1 MRGHIYMIKKNVG
14 VLLPISSLPGRHGI
28 GDFSNHAYEFIDWL
42 KEHHYKYWQMLP
54 LNPVGPGNS
63 PYMTLCSEAIDVRY
77 ICLDDLVDQGLLK
90 KVPDNHPRA
99 GMVNYQQVLEF
110 KDKYLRKAFKKSTYN
125 LYKFKKEN
133 PWSVEYA
140 KYLILKRLNDGNA
153 WNKWW
158 IKEVPEKELGEI
170 DYHVWCQYIAY
181 KQWKKIFKYANA
193 QGIELIADCPF
204 YVGLDSVDCYLN
216 KDEFL
221 LDEYNNP
228 TVVSGCPPDAFSDDG
243 QLWGTPIYNFEK
255 MKQNGYRF
263 LINRIASL
271 ASHCHYLRLDHFRA
285 FDTYCVIPAEDENA
299 RRGQWLVGPRTD
311 FFDELYIRYP
321 DIKIIAEDLG
331 EMFDSVIELRD
342 HYHLPGMRVY
352 EFCIY
357 DNLPESTEF
366 VAYPGTHDNETLY
379 GWYKNL
385 TEYNTGR
392 LNELLGNPK
401 NLYNA
406 IFDYIW
412 NVPSFMTIFQ
422 LQDLLKLDNKA
433 RINSPGTIGDPN
445 WCWKLKDMSWI
456 NKVKYGQ

>member
-1 MRGHIYMIKKNVG
+1 MIKKNAG
-14 VLLPISSLPGRHGI
+14 VLLPISALPGKHGI
-28 GDFSNHAYEFIDWL
+28 GDFSVHAYEFIDWL
-42 KEHHYKYWQMLP
+42 KEHHYRYWQMLP

-90 KVPDNHPRA
+90 KVPDFHPRA
-99 GMVNYQQVLEF
+99 GMVDYQAVLSF

-158 IKEVPEKELGEI
+158 IKEVPEKELNEI

-181 KQWKKIFKYANA
+181 KQWKRIFKYANA
-193 QGIELIADCPF
+193 NHIELIADCPF

-255 MKQNGYRF
+255 MKQNGYSF

-299 RRGQWLVGPRTD
+299 RRGQWLIGPRND
-311 FFDELYIRYP
+311 FFDELYRRYP

-331 EMFDSVIELRD
+331 EMFDSVIELRG
-342 HYHLPGMRVY
+342 HYNLPGMRVY
-352 EFCIY
+352 EFCIF
-357 DNLPESTEF
+357 DNLPESTKF
-366 VAYPGTHDNETLY
+366 VAYPGTHDNETLF

-385 TEYNTGR
+385 SEYNIGR
-392 LNELLGNPK
+392 LNELLNNPK

-406 IFDYIW
+406 IFDFIW
-412 NVPSFMTIFQ
+412 NVPSLMTIFQ

-433 RINSPGTIGDPN
+433 RINSPGTIGGPN
-445 WCWKLKDMSWI
+445 WCWKLRDMSWV
-456 NKVKYGQ
+456 NKIKYGQ

>member
-1 MRGHIYMIKKNVG
+1 MIKKNAG
-14 VLLPISSLPGRHGI
+14 VLLPISALPGKHGI
-28 GDFSNHAYEFIDWL
+28 GDFSVHAYEFIDWL
-42 KEHHYKYWQMLP
+42 KEHHYRYWQMLP

-90 KVPDNHPRA
+90 KVPDFHPRA
-99 GMVNYQQVLEF
+99 GMVDYQAVLSF

-158 IKEVPEKELGEI
+158 IKEVPEKELNEI

-181 KQWKKIFKYANA
+181 KQWKRIFKYANA
-193 QGIELIADCPF
+193 NHIELIADCPF

-255 MKQNGYRF
+255 MKQNGYSF

-299 RRGQWLVGPRTD
+299 RRGQWLIGPRND
-311 FFDELYIRYP
+311 FFDELYRRYP

-342 HYHLPGMRVY
+342 HYNLPGMRVY
-352 EFCIY
+352 EFCIF
-357 DNLPESTEF
+357 DNLPESTKF

-385 TEYNTGR
+385 TEYNIGR
-392 LNELLGNPK
+392 LNTLLDNPK

-412 NVPSFMTIFQ
+412 NVPSLMTIFQ

>member
-1 MRGHIYMIKKNVG
+1 MIKKNVG

-28 GDFSNHAYEFIDWL
+28 GDFSVHAYEFIDWL
-42 KEHHYKYWQMLP
+42 KEHHYRYWQMLP

-77 ICLDDLVDQGLLK
+77 ISLDDLVDQGLLK
-90 KVPDNHPRA
+90 KVPDFHPKA
-99 GMVNYQQVLEF
+99 GMVNYQAVLAF

-193 QGIELIADCPF
+193 NHIELIADCPF

-255 MKQNGYRF
+255 MKQNGYSF

-285 FDTYCVIPAEDENA
+285 FDTYCVIPAEDDNA

-311 FFDELYIRYP
+311 FFDELYRRYP

-357 DNLPESTEF
+357 DNLPESDQF

-385 TEYNTGR
+385 TEYNIGR

-412 NVPSFMTIFQ
+412 NVPSFITIFQ